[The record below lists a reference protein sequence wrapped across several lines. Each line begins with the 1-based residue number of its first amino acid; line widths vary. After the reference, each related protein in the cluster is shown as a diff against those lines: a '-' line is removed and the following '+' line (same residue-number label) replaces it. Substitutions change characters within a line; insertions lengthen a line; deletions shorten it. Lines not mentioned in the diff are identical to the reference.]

1 MYMKKIIKNKKYLI
15 FTIISVLFLGF
26 MVGFYGYRLVHFYLI
41 ENPIGSKLKD
51 NTTLVD
57 TIINK
62 NKIVKDGNGLYFE
75 DDNYIFKGKVDNNY
89 IYYSG
94 LLWRIIKIN
103 EDKTIKLVSDEVL
116 TTLYWDNTN
125 NLESSTI
132 NNWIN
137 DKVLTKLSHQEYLKA
152 VNTCVDVLDNVEN
165 KECKKYFNKQKIGLL
180 STNEYVGSLG
190 KQGFLNGGKSY
201 WLSNSD
207 NNGNM
212 WYVSNDGGVSNI
224 NSDGNNGIRPTILLK
239 EGIVNISGDGTI
251 DKPYIIENDEYQ
263 ALNKM
268 NIGMY
273 LNYNNYKWRVIDK
286 NETSVKVVLDG
297 YLDNESVFDYYTNI
311 FNTNNHIGN
320 YLNNIFYNSLENKEY
335 IVTGDYYTGAY
346 VDYNYQNIMNSKVSS
361 NIGLLSIGDLFVN
374 EYNNILLSNPYEDET
389 MIYTIDN
396 NYYIYGNSITTSMKI
411 RPVLHLDGNLL
422 IKSGK
427 GYKNE
432 PFEIGK

>member
-15 FTIISVLFLGF
+15 FTIISILFLGF
-26 MVGFYGYRLVHFYLI
+26 MVIFYGYRLVHFYLI
-41 ENPIGSKLKD
+41 ENPTGSKLKD
-51 NTTLVD
+51 NSSLAD

-62 NKIVKDGNGLYFE
+62 NKIVNDGDGLYF
-75 DDNYIFKGKVDNNY
+75 DDNNYIFKGKVDNNY

-94 LLWRIIKIN
+94 LLWRIIKIS

-125 NLESSTI
+125 DLESSTI
-132 NNWIN
+132 NTWIN
-137 DKVLTKLSHQEYLKA
+137 DKVLTKLSHQEYLKDI
-152 VNTCVDVLDNVEN
+152 NICIDILDSVEN
-165 KECKKYFNKQKIGLL
+165 KECEKYLNKQKIGFL
-180 STNEYVGSLG
+180 SVNEYVEALG
-190 KQGFLNGGKSY
+190 KQSFLNNGKTY

-212 WYVSNDGGVSNI
+212 WYVNNDGGVSNI
-224 NSDGNNGIRPTILLK
+224 NSDGNYGIRTTILLK

-251 DKPYIIENDEYQ
+251 DNPYIIENDGYQ
-263 ALNKM
+263 TLNKI

-273 LNYNNYKWRVIDK
+273 LNYSNYKWRVIDK

-297 YLDNESVFDYYTNI
+297 YLDNESIFDYYTNI
-311 FNTNNHIGN
+311 FSTSNHIGN
-320 YLNNIFYNSLENKEY
+320 YLNNNFYSSLENKEY
-335 IVTGDYYTGAY
+335 IISSDYHTGSYT
-346 VDYNYQNIMNSKVSS
+346 DYNYQNIMNNKVNS

-374 EYNNILLSNPYEDET
+374 EYNNIFLINPYDSEE

-396 NYYIYGNSITTSMKI
+396 NCYLYGNSITTSLKI
-411 RPVLHLDGNLL
+411 RPVLHLDSNLL

-432 PFEIGK
+432 PFEISK